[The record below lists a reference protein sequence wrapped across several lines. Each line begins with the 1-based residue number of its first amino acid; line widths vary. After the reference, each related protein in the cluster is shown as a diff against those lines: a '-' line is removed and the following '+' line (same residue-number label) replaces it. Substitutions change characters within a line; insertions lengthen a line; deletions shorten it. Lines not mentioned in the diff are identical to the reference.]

1 MDVALQKL
9 WFDTLTQVLGTTCSM
24 TSDAF
29 QASGLDDSV
38 TYT

>member
-9 WFDTLTQVLGTTCSM
+9 WFDTFTQVFGTTCSM

-29 QASGLDDSV
+29 QASGLDDAI
-38 TYT
+38 TCT